1 MFDIR
6 LSDEQREFQRLARDF
21 AQKEIKP
28 VAMAL
33 DPKPNWEDRIPW
45 EVLKKGSQLGF
56 RTFALSEENGGTGAS
71 DHLTACLVARTHP

>member
-28 VAMAL
+28 GSFAL
-33 DPKPNWEDRIPW
+33 DQ
-45 EVLKKGSQLGF
+45 VTSS
-56 RTFALSEENGGTGAS
+56 ALR
-71 DHLTACLVARTHP
+71 L